1 MFANV
6 LQIHAVSVGLREG
19 IACMCCY
26 NSFKLMDMT
35 KIKDINSN
43 NKIRR
48 AEARIEFLKTKEQND
63 WTLNEIDKLEKEI
76 ETQNRIVKKRNDFLG
91 LK

>member
-1 MFANV
+1 
-6 LQIHAVSVGLREG
+6 
-19 IACMCCY
+19 
-26 NSFKLMDMT
+26 MT

-48 AEARIEFLKTKEQND
+48 AETRIEFLKKKEQND
-63 WTLNEIDKLEKEI
+63 WTLNEFDKLKKEI
-76 ETQNRIVKKRNDFLG
+76 ETQKRIVKKRNDFLG

>member
-1 MFANV
+1 MA
-6 LQIHAVSVGLREG
+6 
-19 IACMCCY
+19 
-26 NSFKLMDMT
+26 

-48 AEARIEFLKTKEQND
+48 AEERTVFLKNKEQND
-63 WTLNEIDKLEKEI
+63 WTLNEIDKLTKEI
-76 ETQNRIVKKRNDFLG
+76 ETQKRIVKKRNDFLG

>member
-1 MFANV
+1 
-6 LQIHAVSVGLREG
+6 
-19 IACMCCY
+19 
-26 NSFKLMDMT
+26 MT

-48 AEARIEFLKTKEQND
+48 AESRIEFLKKKEQND
-63 WTLNEIDKLEKEI
+63 WTLNEIDKLTKEI
-76 ETQNRIVKKRNDFLG
+76 ETQKRIVKKRNDFLS

>member
-1 MFANV
+1 
-6 LQIHAVSVGLREG
+6 
-19 IACMCCY
+19 
-26 NSFKLMDMT
+26 MT

-48 AEARIEFLKTKEQND
+48 AETRIEFLKKKEQND
-63 WTLNEIDKLEKEI
+63 WTLNEIDKLTKEI
-76 ETQNRIVKKRNDFLG
+76 EAQKRIVKKRNDFLG

>member
-1 MFANV
+1 
-6 LQIHAVSVGLREG
+6 
-19 IACMCCY
+19 
-26 NSFKLMDMT
+26 MT

-48 AEARIEFLKTKEQND
+48 AETRIEFLKKKEQND
-63 WTLNEIDKLEKEI
+63 WTLNEIDKLIKEI
-76 ETQNRIVKKRNDFLG
+76 ETQKRIVKKRNDFLD

>member
-1 MFANV
+1 
-6 LQIHAVSVGLREG
+6 
-19 IACMCCY
+19 
-26 NSFKLMDMT
+26 MT

-48 AEARIEFLKTKEQND
+48 AETRIEFLKKKEQND
-63 WTLNEIDKLEKEI
+63 WTLNEIDKLTKEI
-76 ETQNRIVKKRNDFLG
+76 ETQKRIVKKRNDFLG

>member
-1 MFANV
+1 
-6 LQIHAVSVGLREG
+6 
-19 IACMCCY
+19 
-26 NSFKLMDMT
+26 MT

-48 AEARIEFLKTKEQND
+48 AETRIEFIKKKEQND
-63 WTLNEIDKLEKEI
+63 WTLNEIDKLTKEI
-76 ETQNRIVKKRNDFLG
+76 EAQKIIVKKRNDFLG